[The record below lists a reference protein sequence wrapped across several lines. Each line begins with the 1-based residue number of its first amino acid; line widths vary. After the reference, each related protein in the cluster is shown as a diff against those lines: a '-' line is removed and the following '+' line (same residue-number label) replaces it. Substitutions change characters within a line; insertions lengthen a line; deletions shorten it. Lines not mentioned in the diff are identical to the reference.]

1 MIKSVVEISNQV
13 GQINIKKLLNQLESI
28 GNEKEKEEFIKNY
41 SRIKEEIKITDSI
54 LNGEI
59 SNMSDNTNI
68 DMFESKT
75 IDELLELLEQSEN
88 KIFNS
93 NDELTVNE
101 LKSLNDMCIIL
112 ENKLNTHTMN
122 IIEIK

>member
-101 LKSLNDMCIIL
+101 LKSLNDMCMVL